1 MALRPATSGQTVI
14 ANVTAVYS
22 KSGIVRYTDP
32 EPQALGYYQGSAFAL
47 AAATDNPPDEF
58 GWRKPADYSGSLTKN
73 EWARV
78 SFQYSTWTTFSG
90 SNTFIPG
97 VPILKGLPKSFPL
110 VCDQSLRLARNK
122 ALLELKDQTVNLGVA
137 FKERQDTVNLVTE
150 LFTTLAD
157 SLKWVKTQIKA
168 KKPKKP
174 KKPGNPSRPTPG
186 KEPRPTDPDWWKTP
200 DAWLQYRYAIVP
212 TMLDI
217 FGAVEALEKRDNGHY
232 DRYRVT
238 VRGKSS
244 KRLEGPKNLESRK
257 ISFGRYYAVNGQ
269 WVQTLTKMTYGA
281 RVRYDAKLVNPLY
294 LSLSEAGVVNPL
306 EVAWE
311 ATTLSFVAD
320 WALSVGDFCA
330 AIDATLPYEF
340 IGGSETTYVDWAA
353 NTTYYGPVTIVEHSG
368 PATHFQFQRKAV
380 DSFPWP
386 DPFVLKQDPI
396 NLTRLADALSLISGA
411 LKSK

>member
-1 MALRPATSGQTVI
+1 MALRPATSGQTAI

-22 KSGIVRYTDP
+22 KSGIPRYSDP
-32 EPQALGYYQGSAFAL
+32 EPQALGYRQASAFAR
-47 AAATDNPPDEF
+47 AAATENPPDEY

-78 SFQYSTWTTFSG
+78 SYQFTTWTTYSG
-90 SNTFIPG
+90 SNSLLSG
-97 VPILKGLPKSFPL
+97 VPILKGLPQSFPL

-150 LFTTLAD
+150 LFSTLAD
-157 SLKWVKTQIKA
+157 SLKWVKAQIKA

-174 KKPGNPSRPTPG
+174 KRPGNPFRPTPWQ
-186 KEPRPTDPDWWKTP
+186 EPRPTDPDWWKLP

-244 KRLEGPKNLESRK
+244 KKLESPK
-257 ISFGRYYAVNGQ
+257 SIGFYNGIFGRYYTVPGQ

-281 RVRYDAKLVNPLY
+281 RVRYDAKLVNPFY

-353 NTTYYGPVTIVEHSG
+353 NTTYYGPVTIVEYSG